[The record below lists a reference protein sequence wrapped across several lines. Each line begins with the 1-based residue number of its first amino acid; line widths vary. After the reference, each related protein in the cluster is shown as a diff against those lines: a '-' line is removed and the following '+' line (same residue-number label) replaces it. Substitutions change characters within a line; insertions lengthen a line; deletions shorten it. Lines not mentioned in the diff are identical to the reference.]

1 MKSEE
6 ASKVFANFM
15 TPLMSGMMGADTVG
29 EQKEGGADNLTSMMT
44 MLGSFTILRLTS
56 LLGAG
61 HVEVTKEQ
69 LLELNDKL
77 NKIPY
82 AAETLA

>member
-1 MKSEE
+1 
-6 ASKVFANFM
+6 M

-29 EQKEGGADNLTSMMT
+29 EQNEDGAADNLASMMT
-44 MLGSFTILRLTS
+44 MLGSFTILRLTN

-61 HVEVTKEQ
+61 SVQVTKEQ

>member
-1 MKSEE
+1 VSLYHTSFPTYEKEQSYIHAIMHHRMPL
-6 ASKVFANFM
+6 FM
-15 TPLMSGMMGADTVG
+15 FMYKHS
-29 EQKEGGADNLTSMMT
+29 
-44 MLGSFTILRLTS
+44 II
-56 LLGAG
+56 
-61 HVEVTKEQ
+61 TKEQ